1 MDYEFLDDDFVVG
14 KIGEDDGK
22 SLLDDNQNEKKSAND
37 KRYACDQ
44 CDTSFA
50 RSHSLRL
57 HKKSIH
63 QDIRP
68 HVCARCDKRFCTMH
82 GLNQHLRTHTGRG
95 RTLVISAV
103 CHLVNELV
111 WKIIKNSSI
120 KKFVCLLVKYVAAAQ
135 LLHKISENMLSYIQV
150 KFVVNLCYF
159 F

>member
-1 MDYEFLDDDFVVG
+1 MDYEFVDYEFLDDDFVVG

-82 GLNQHLRTHTGRG
+82 GLNQHLRTHTGE
-95 RTLVISAV
+95 AA
-103 CHLVNELV
+103 HL
-111 WKIIKNSSI
+111 
-120 KKFVCLLVKYVAAAQ
+120 
-135 LLHKISENMLSYIQV
+135 
-150 KFVVNLCYF
+150 
-159 F
+159 